1 MMAIVDVDKILL
13 TNLDKTSHAM
23 GCQILLPFIH
33 VLLVWSL
40 AIKAEMGTSGI
51 ALAFFISYFLV
62 FLIQLLVIKY
72 IEEAK
77 ELNKVGF
84 FSMETVTDLK
94 AYMKIALPN
103 VLSMIIEF
111 ATFDIMIVMMGIVG
125 VVS

>member
-62 FLIQLLVIKY
+62 FLI
-72 IEEAK
+72 
-77 ELNKVGF
+77 
-84 FSMETVTDLK
+84 
-94 AYMKIALPN
+94 
-103 VLSMIIEF
+103 
-111 ATFDIMIVMMGIVG
+111 
-125 VVS
+125 